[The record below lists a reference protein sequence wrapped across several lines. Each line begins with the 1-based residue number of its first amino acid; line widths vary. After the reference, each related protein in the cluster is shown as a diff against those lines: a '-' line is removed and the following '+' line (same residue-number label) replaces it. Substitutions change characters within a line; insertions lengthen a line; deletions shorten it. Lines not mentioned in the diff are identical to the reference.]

1 MIRQNTDI
9 QPFVYQTDI
18 SKKRQFNRKMTIG
31 QVCSKKLYKIEYVV
45 AKGVFFYTQLL
56 NTHYW
61 ALYKLLFRDQRLF
74 AALNLFFQ
82 AKQTEEEEG

>member
-1 MIRQNTDI
+1 
-9 QPFVYQTDI
+9 
-18 SKKRQFNRKMTIG
+18 MTIG